1 MSARRIVAVAMACA
15 TLLTGSLAGAP
26 ALLPQSAIAA
36 EVPDFSEM
44 VKRVRP
50 AVVTVQVEATARTA
64 QLPGL
69 PLDDPALREFLK
81 RFFGD
86 LPPMPPPGEGPKVR
100 GLGSGFIIDPKGI
113 IVTNNHVVAE
123 ADTITVVLDNGD
135 EFDARLLGRDEK
147 ADLAVLKIDAGRDL
161 PFVEWG
167 DSDKFEVGDW
177 AIAIGNPFGIGITV
191 TAGIV
196 SARGRDLHSG
206 PYDDFIQV
214 DAPINR
220 GNSGGPL
227 FNQDGEVVGVNT
239 AIFSPTGGNIGIG
252 FSIPSNQARAVVKEL
267 IEKGHVV
274 RGWIGV
280 TIQPVNR
287 DIADSLGLDRP
298 RGALVAKVEPG
309 GPAARAG
316 IRTGDVILKFGDR
329 EVRRLRDLTRA
340 VADTDPG
347 TKTTVEV
354 WRNGEVRRLTI
365 ATGKMPE
372 EEGAAVAA
380 GGGAGAASA
389 SALDELG
396 IRVRPS
402 DEGLV
407 VTAVDPRSDAAEK
420 GIRPGD
426 VIVTANQEELRS
438 VADLE
443 RVVREA
449 KKKGRR
455 SVLLLVGRGGVQ
467 RFVTV
472 RIGEG

>member
-1 MSARRIVAVAMACA
+1 MFARRIVAVAMACA
-15 TLLTGSLAGAP
+15 TLLTGALASAP
-26 ALLPQSAIAA
+26 AFLPGPAIAA
-36 EVPDFSEM
+36 EMPDFSEM

-50 AVVTVQVEATARTA
+50 AVVTIRVEAQAKTAR
-64 QLPGL
+64 LPGL
-69 PLDDPALREFLK
+69 PLDDPALREFLE

-86 LPPMPPPGEGPKVR
+86 LPPLPPPGEGPRVR

-123 ADTITVVLDNGD
+123 ADTITVVLENGD
-135 EFDARLLGRDEK
+135 EYEARLLGRDEK
-147 ADLAVLKIDAGRDL
+147 ADLAVLRIDADRDL

-167 DSDKFEVGDW
+167 DSDKVEVGDW
-177 AIAIGNPFGIGITV
+177 AVAIGNPFGIGITV

-227 FNQDGEVVGVNT
+227 FNQQGEVVGVNT
-239 AIFSPTGGNIGIG
+239 AIFSPTGGNVGIG
-252 FSIPSNQARAVVKEL
+252 FAIPSNQAREIVAEL
-267 IEKGHVV
+267 IDKGRVV

-287 DIADSLGLDRP
+287 DIADSLGLDRA

-329 EVRRLRDLTRA
+329 EVRTLRDLTRA

-347 TKTTVEV
+347 TQTTVEV
-354 WRNGEVRRLTI
+354 WRNGEVKRLKIT
-365 ATGKMPE
+365 TGTMPE
-372 EEGAAVAA
+372 DEEVAAA
-380 GGGAGAASA
+380 GGGAAPT

-402 DEGLV
+402 EEGLV

-449 KKKGRR
+449 KKNGRP
-455 SVLLLVGRGGVQ
+455 SVLLLVGRNGVQ

-472 RIGEG
+472 RIG